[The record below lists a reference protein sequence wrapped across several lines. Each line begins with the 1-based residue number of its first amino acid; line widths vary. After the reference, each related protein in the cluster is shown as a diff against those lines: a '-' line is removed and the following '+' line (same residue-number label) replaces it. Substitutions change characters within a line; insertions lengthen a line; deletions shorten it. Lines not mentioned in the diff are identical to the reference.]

1 MLQRSGKP
9 LPNHTL
15 DSLAMV
21 VEGVANG
28 SIGAAA
34 RIGGCILLGIKIYP
48 SKTRRLAA
56 NMFHSKIS
64 GTHSWLTKL
73 ITDSNNWLMHVVW

>member
-15 DSLAMV
+15 DALAMV

-28 SIGAAA
+28 SIGAGWIALLGP
-34 RIGGCILLGIKIYP
+34 IVGGC
-48 SKTRRLAA
+48 
-56 NMFHSKIS
+56 
-64 GTHSWLTKL
+64 
-73 ITDSNNWLMHVVW
+73 

>member
-34 RIGGCILLGIKIYP
+34 RIGDLRGDGHWRLHFCLEFIYP

-56 NMFHSKIS
+56 NIFHSPTLMASLES
-64 GTHSWLTKL
+64 GC
-73 ITDSNNWLMHVVW
+73 

>member
-34 RIGGCILLGIKIYP
+34 RIGDLRGDGHWRLHFACNLYTLQKHGGWLPIFSTVGLMASLESGC
-48 SKTRRLAA
+48 
-56 NMFHSKIS
+56 
-64 GTHSWLTKL
+64 
-73 ITDSNNWLMHVVW
+73 